1 MDFVFS
7 RQNVSRCLSIPD
19 FDETTRNRDSL
30 RTDAGTHFRRITP
43 YIYSHLGNCIGSN
56 DVDRGRRLDSIRP
69 SLLVLVILSLAR
81 MLQIGA
87 SQP

>member
-1 MDFVFS
+1 MDFVGAFPDKPDK
-7 RQNVSRCLSIPD
+7 CLALFVIS
-19 FDETTRNRDSL
+19 DENKCEQIGHTFT
-30 RTDAGTHFRRITP
+30 RITP

-69 SLLVLVILSLAR
+69 SLLALVILSLVR